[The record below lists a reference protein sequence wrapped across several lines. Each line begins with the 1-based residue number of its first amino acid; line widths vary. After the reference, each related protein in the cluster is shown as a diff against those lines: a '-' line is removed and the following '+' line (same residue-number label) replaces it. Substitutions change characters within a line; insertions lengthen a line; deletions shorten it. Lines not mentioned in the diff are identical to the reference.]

1 MDYNLDTPSTLR
13 GRGYKC
19 TARMFNKEVQ
29 HQSKLELEGNIE
41 HHEDIESKKTTKA
54 DDSSSSSGSDSSDS
68 SDSESDKTSGK
79 VKIKTSSNDDEMIG
93 PPLPP
98 GFGPIVDDKLKQQ
111 SQKYDSEDD
120 DSEEEEETLDQKIPS
135 SHEISLNHG
144 AKTVSAL
151 TLDPSGARLV
161 TGGNDYQVKFF
172 DFAGM
177 DASLRYFRQIQPCE
191 SHPIRQ
197 LQYSSTG
204 DKILVVS
211 GNCKP
216 KVLDRDGHEVLECM
230 KGDPYIND
238 VANTKQI
245 LVVSGNC
252 KPKVLDRD
260 GHEVLECMK
269 GDPYIN
275 DVANTKQILVV
286 SGNCK
291 PKVLDRDGHEVLEC
305 MKGDP
310 YINDVANTKGHTAML
325 NGGCWNPKVRE
336 EFMTCSNDASVRLWD
351 VNTGCKK
358 HKNIMKPKT
367 QQGRK
372 CIPTACCYSTD
383 GRWIACGCQ
392 DGSIQIW
399 DHNKNFVNVG
409 MVSRTAHMNGTDT
422 SSLCFS
428 YDDRVLASRGGDD
441 TVKLWDIRN
450 FKTPLVTRDG
460 LTNFF
465 PVTDCIFSPDDRMV
479 VTGLSIKKGQGKGKL
494 LFMDRQ
500 TLDTVTE
507 IEISDSSVVRCLWH
521 PRLNQIVVGSADG
534 IVKLFYDPKKSHRGA
549 LLCVVKKPRESKQ
562 MQVLSK
568 TQIIT
573 PYALPMFREAR
584 PTSTRKFEERQR
596 KDPLKSRRPDLPIT
610 GPGEGGRLAEKG
622 ATLSQ
627 YVVQSMI
634 LKKPDKYESN
644 PREAILRHAKEAAEN
659 PFWVDVAYQKT
670 QPKKIF
676 QQPQEEKGEDD
687 DDHPLY
693 KKHKMG

>member
-1 MDYNLDTPSTLR
+1 MADNVENKKSDLGPQKKPRSFDI
-13 GRGYKC
+13 
-19 TARMFNKEVQ
+19 TAMFEEARKTAIERT
-29 HQSKLELEGNIE
+29 HGNIE

-238 VANTKQI
+238 VANTK
-245 LVVSGNC
+245 
-252 KPKVLDRD
+252 
-260 GHEVLECMK
+260 
-269 GDPYIN
+269 
-275 DVANTKQILVV
+275 
-286 SGNCK
+286 

-399 DHNKNFVNVG
+399 DHNKNFINVG

>member
-204 DKILVVS
+204 DK
-211 GNCKP
+211 
-216 KVLDRDGHEVLECM
+216 
-230 KGDPYIND
+230 
-238 VANTKQI
+238 
-245 LVVSGNC
+245 
-252 KPKVLDRD
+252 
-260 GHEVLECMK
+260 
-269 GDPYIN
+269 
-275 DVANTKQILVV
+275 ILVV

>member
-1 MDYNLDTPSTLR
+1 MSLYPYLSI
-13 GRGYKC
+13 
-19 TARMFNKEVQ
+19 
-29 HQSKLELEGNIE
+29 QSNIE

-79 VKIKTSSNDDEMIG
+79 VKIKTSANDDEMIG

-238 VANTKQI
+238 VANTK
-245 LVVSGNC
+245 
-252 KPKVLDRD
+252 
-260 GHEVLECMK
+260 
-269 GDPYIN
+269 
-275 DVANTKQILVV
+275 
-286 SGNCK
+286 
-291 PKVLDRDGHEVLEC
+291 
-305 MKGDP
+305 
-310 YINDVANTKGHTAML
+310 GHTAML

-399 DHNKNFVNVG
+399 DHNKNFINVG

>member
-1 MDYNLDTPSTLR
+1 MADNVENKKSDLGPQKKPRSFDI
-13 GRGYKC
+13 
-19 TARMFNKEVQ
+19 TAMFEEARKTAIERT
-29 HQSKLELEGNIE
+29 HGNIE

-54 DDSSSSSGSDSSDS
+54 DDCSSSSGSDSSDS

-144 AKTVSAL
+144 SKTVSAL

-204 DKILVVS
+204 DK
-211 GNCKP
+211 
-216 KVLDRDGHEVLECM
+216 
-230 KGDPYIND
+230 
-238 VANTKQI
+238 
-245 LVVSGNC
+245 
-252 KPKVLDRD
+252 
-260 GHEVLECMK
+260 
-269 GDPYIN
+269 
-275 DVANTKQILVV
+275 ILVV

-399 DHNKNFVNVG
+399 DHNKNFINVG

-479 VTGLSIKKGQGKGKL
+479 VTGLSIKKGKGKL

>member
-1 MDYNLDTPSTLR
+1 MADNVENKKSDLGPQKKPRSFDI
-13 GRGYKC
+13 
-19 TARMFNKEVQ
+19 TAMFEEARKTAIERT
-29 HQSKLELEGNIE
+29 HGNIE

-238 VANTKQI
+238 VANTK
-245 LVVSGNC
+245 
-252 KPKVLDRD
+252 
-260 GHEVLECMK
+260 
-269 GDPYIN
+269 
-275 DVANTKQILVV
+275 
-286 SGNCK
+286 
-291 PKVLDRDGHEVLEC
+291 
-305 MKGDP
+305 
-310 YINDVANTKGHTAML
+310 GHTAML

-399 DHNKNFVNVG
+399 DHNKNFINVG

>member
-1 MDYNLDTPSTLR
+1 MADNVENKKSDLGPQKKPRSFDI
-13 GRGYKC
+13 
-19 TARMFNKEVQ
+19 TAMFEEARKTAIERT
-29 HQSKLELEGNIE
+29 HGNIE

-79 VKIKTSSNDDEMIG
+79 VKIKWSSNDDEMIG

-238 VANTKQI
+238 VANTK
-245 LVVSGNC
+245 
-252 KPKVLDRD
+252 
-260 GHEVLECMK
+260 
-269 GDPYIN
+269 
-275 DVANTKQILVV
+275 
-286 SGNCK
+286 
-291 PKVLDRDGHEVLEC
+291 
-305 MKGDP
+305 
-310 YINDVANTKGHTAML
+310 GHTAML

-399 DHNKNFVNVG
+399 DHNKNFINVG

>member
-1 MDYNLDTPSTLR
+1 MNRFIFELLFEGPQKKSRSFDVMAMFEEARKTAIERST
-13 GRGYKC
+13 
-19 TARMFNKEVQ
+19 A
-29 HQSKLELEGNIE
+29 NIE
-41 HHEDIESKKTTKA
+41 NQATEELSKQDKTG
-54 DDSSSSSGSDSSDS
+54 DSNSSSSSDSSDS
-68 SDSESDKTSGK
+68 SDSESESEMIKDKKPAISNAD
-79 VKIKTSSNDDEMIG
+79 NDDDDDMIG

-98 GFGPIVDDKLKQQ
+98 AFVPMGEVKGTDKEELIGPPVSLSKP
-111 SQKYDSEDD
+111 DSDEE

-135 SHEISLNHG
+135 SHEIKLNHG
-144 AKTVSAL
+144 VKTVSAL

-191 SHPIRQ
+191 SHPIKQ

-211 GNCKP
+211 GSCRP
-216 KVLDRDGHEVLECM
+216 KVLDRDGHEVAECM
-230 KGDPYIND
+230 KGDPYITD
-238 VANTKQI
+238 M
-245 LVVSGNC
+245 S
-252 KPKVLDRD
+252 
-260 GHEVLECMK
+260 
-269 GDPYIN
+269 
-275 DVANTKQILVV
+275 
-286 SGNCK
+286 
-291 PKVLDRDGHEVLEC
+291 
-305 MKGDP
+305 
-310 YINDVANTKGHTAML
+310 NTKGHTAMV
-325 NGGCWNPKVRE
+325 NSGCWNPKIRD

-351 VNTGCKK
+351 ASTECKK

-372 CIPTACCYSTD
+372 TIPTACCYSND
-383 GRWIACGCQ
+383 GRWCACACQ

-409 MVSRTAHMNGTDT
+409 MVNRTAHMNGTDT
-422 SSLCFS
+422 SCLCFS

-441 TVKLWDIRN
+441 TIKLWDIRN
-450 FKTPLVTRDG
+450 FKTPLVKRDG

-465 PVTDCIFSPDDRMV
+465 SVTDCIFSPDDRMV
-479 VTGLSIKKGQGKGKL
+479 VTGLSVRKGQGKGKL

-507 IEISDSSVVRCLWH
+507 MEISDTSVVRCLWH

-562 MQVLSK
+562 VQVMS
-568 TQIIT
+568 TRQIIT

-584 PTSTRKFEERQR
+584 PTSTKKYEEKVR
-596 KDPLKSRRPDLPIT
+596 KDPVKSRRPDLPIN

-634 LKKPDKYESN
+634 LKKPDKYENN

-670 QPKKIF
+670 QPVKIF
-676 QQPQEEKGEDD
+676 QKPEDEKDDDD
-687 DDHPLY
+687 DDHPLF
-693 KKHKMG
+693 KKPKMG

>member
-1 MDYNLDTPSTLR
+1 MADNMENKKSDLGTQKKPRSFDINAMFEEAR
-13 GRGYKC
+13 K
-19 TARMFNKEVQ
+19 TAIERT
-29 HQSKLELEGNIE
+29 HGNIE
-41 HHEDIESKKTTKA
+41 HHEDAETKQTTKP
-54 DDSSSSSGSDSSDS
+54 DKSSSSSGSDSSDS

-79 VKIKTSSNDDEMIG
+79 PKIKTSSNDDEMIG

-98 GFGPIVDDKLKQQ
+98 GFGPVVEDKLKQ
-111 SQKYDSEDD
+111 SQKYDSDDD

-204 DKILVVS
+204 DK
-211 GNCKP
+211 
-216 KVLDRDGHEVLECM
+216 
-230 KGDPYIND
+230 
-238 VANTKQI
+238 
-245 LVVSGNC
+245 
-252 KPKVLDRD
+252 
-260 GHEVLECMK
+260 
-269 GDPYIN
+269 
-275 DVANTKQILVV
+275 ILVV

-634 LKKPDKYESN
+634 LRKPDKYESN